1 MGIDSSTTHTTLSEI
16 QTAPLPPIDCIT
28 AYQGLKGKTGQQMAG
43 RWVGRAEEEGAE
55 GEREEGREEGEARGE
70 GQVGERGEEQEEGR
84 VGT

>member
-1 MGIDSSTTHTTLSEI
+1 M
-16 QTAPLPPIDCIT
+16 
-28 AYQGLKGKTGQQMAG
+28 
-43 RWVGRAEEEGAE
+43 GRAEEEGAE